1 MERSERIKGLR
12 LELEEHLKN
21 NTHTLLELAKELD
34 FYMGGYDDLRTE
46 RIEELAECMNAYDL
60 ARAIIY
66 GDVEGIDD
74 DVRFNGYGNLESVS
88 SYTLEDEAL
97 GQIDYIID
105 DVLEYNLNIDIN
117 DDVVQVL
124 VNEIN
129 MIDQFDDEEYAEY
142 DQEMEKA
149 VA

>member
-1 MERSERIKGLR
+1 MERS
-12 LELEEHLKN
+12 
-21 NTHTLLELAKELD
+21 
-34 FYMGGYDDLRTE
+34 E

-66 GDVEGIDD
+66 GDVEGIGD